1 MSADDDMRPPR
12 LLVAGVGNVLRQD
25 DGFGIAVAH
34 RLLARDDWPEGV
46 TIVETGIGGIHLVQ
60 ELMQGYDAL
69 LILDAVVRGGEPGRL
84 YLLDVDVGDL
94 HAMPL
99 DEQRA
104 FLADMHYTN
113 PQRALMLAKGLGALP
128 PHVYLL
134 GCEAA
139 DHDDFALGLS
149 EAVEAALPE
158 AVARVEAWI
167 TQMQTAAAPS

>member
-1 MSADDDMRPPR
+1 MSTDDATRPPR

-34 RLLARDDWPEGV
+34 RLMARGGWPEGV
-46 TIVETGIGGIHLVQ
+46 TVVETGIGGIHLVQ

-69 LILDAVVRGGEPGRL
+69 LILDAVERGGAPGRL
-84 YLLDVDVGDL
+84 YLLDVEVGDVT
-94 HAMPL
+94 AMPP
-99 DEQRA
+99 DQQRE

-113 PQRALMLAKGLGALP
+113 PQRALMLAKALGALP
-128 PHVYLL
+128 PRVYML

-139 DHDDFALGLS
+139 AHDDFALGLS

-158 AVARVEAWI
+158 AVAQVEAWI
-167 TQMQTAAAPS
+167 TQMQTAATPS